1 MIEPKAMIEL
11 QHLSRSFQIGD
22 QWVHALDHIDLQIAH
37 GEYLSVMGPS
47 GSGKSTL
54 LNMLGLLDMPS
65 EGEYLLN
72 QTATSQLSEEGRA
85 TLRREHIGFVFQ
97 SYHLIPRLT
106 ARENIELPLV
116 LAGIPPKQRKPLV
129 DKVITRLALT
139 DRAGHVPNQLSGGQR
154 QRVAIGRA
162 IVMKPQLLL
171 ADEPTGNLDSVS
183 GREVIELLEELN
195 DEGITL
201 LVVTHD
207 QSIGDRAKRELK
219 MIDGRIAS
227 DTNNSPASNSTT
239 PNSALSTQVP
249 PRPAA
254 E

>member
-1 MIEPKAMIEL
+1 MIEL
-11 QHLSRSFQIGD
+11 QQLCRSFQVGD
-22 QWVHALDHIDLQIAH
+22 QCVHALDHLDLKIAR

-54 LNMLGLLDMPS
+54 LNMLGLLDKPS
-65 EGEYLLN
+65 AGEYWLN
-72 QTATSQLSEEGRA
+72 QTATSQLSEEALA
-85 TLRREHIGFVFQ
+85 TLRRQHIGFVFQ

-106 ARENIELPLV
+106 ARENIELPLI
-116 LAGIPPKQRKPLV
+116 LAGIAPKQRKPLV
-129 DKVITRLALT
+129 DKVITRLALS
-139 DRAGHVPNQLSGGQR
+139 DRASHAPNQLSGGQR

-162 IVMKPQLLL
+162 IVMKPELLL
-171 ADEPTGNLDSVS
+171 ADEPTGNLDSAS

-207 QSIGDRAKRELK
+207 QAIGDRARRELK

-227 DTNNSPASNSTT
+227 DSVSQTASTT
-239 PNSALSTQVP
+239 GP
-249 PRPAA
+249 
-254 E
+254 